1 MRSSYINKNWGLDM
15 KNIKLA
21 MVLLAMAS
29 TAFADVPLKS
39 ADEIQ
44 GSWKLEY
51 TKKSASAQETSKRE
65 DSWSFNAGKVT
76 ITHIPREGTYYD
88 QTPVN
93 YEVEGGKLK
102 ISILGRPDKFDVFSL
117 VEKDDKTM
125 TLKGKFGD
133 VYFFNKK

>member
-1 MRSSYINKNWGLDM
+1 M
-15 KNIKLA
+15 KNMKLA
-21 MVLLAMAS
+21 MVLLTFAS
-29 TAFADVPLKS
+29 RAFADVPLQS

-51 TKKSASAQETSKRE
+51 TKKSESAQEMNKRE
-65 DSWSFNAGKVT
+65 DTWSFNAGKVT
-76 ITHIPREGTYYD
+76 ITHIPREGTFYD

-93 YEVEGGKLK
+93 YEVENGKLK
-102 ISILGRPDKFDVFSL
+102 ISILGRPDKFDTFSL

-133 VYFFNKK
+133 IYFFNKR